1 MTKSRFM
8 VCYIGVGSNLG
19 DRRAYIT
26 KAIALLKATHG
37 VRVKMVS
44 PVYETKPQG
53 GPKGQ
58 PDFLNLVIRA
68 DCAMPPGKLLL
79 ILKNVERRAGRKERR
94 KRWAAREIDLDILL
108 CDGLIIDKNIL
119 KVPHP
124 RMKERYFVL
133 RPLCDIAPRLKDPVS
148 GEKFSEILSML
159 QQGRKGLKLAE
170 PDKRRMA

>member
-1 MTKSRFM
+1 M

-19 DRRAYIT
+19 DRRAYIK

-37 VRVKMVS
+37 VRVKTVS

-58 PDFLNLVIRA
+58 SDFLNLVIRA
-68 DCAMPPGKLLL
+68 DCAMSPEKLLS
-79 ILKNVERRAGRKERR
+79 ILKEVERQVGRKERK

-108 CDGLIIDKNIL
+108 CGDAVIDKRGV

-124 RMKERYFVL
+124 RLKERYFVL
-133 RPLCDIAPRLKDPVS
+133 RPLHDIAPRLKDPES
-148 GEKFSEILSML
+148 GERLSDILRALGSNGK
-159 QQGRKGLKLAE
+159 GRKIEETL
-170 PDKRRMA
+170 